1 MTSRTPVKRIRRPK
15 LKYLIAA
22 LSILVAA
29 PVAAETQLLMVRET
43 GCFWCARWDAEVG
56 DAYDK
61 TTEGKAAPLVTAD
74 LHGSLDAYDFV
85 RPVVFSPTFVLIE
98 DNVELGR
105 IEGYPGEDFF
115 WGFLGNLLA
124 EAELPAPNI

>member
-22 LSILVAA
+22 ISILVAA
-29 PVAAETQLLMVRET
+29 PVTAETQLLMVREQ

-61 TTEGKAAPLVTAD
+61 TSEGKAAPLVTAD
-74 LHGSLDAYDFV
+74 LHGSLDSYEFV
-85 RPVVFSPTFVLIE
+85 RPVVFSPTFVLID

-115 WGFLGNLLA
+115 WGFLGNLLE
-124 EAELPAPNI
+124 EAEIPAPNM